1 MRLVIISGHGD
12 ALQTA
17 AAAATAAFAASS
29 GKRVLLA
36 SVGPLHRL
44 GALLK
49 RQLGSQPQE
58 LDQRLAAVEIAARD
72 EIGVRWDQIRPQ
84 FQTGLA
90 SRLREIGGG
99 ELPAFPGMDAVGTLM
114 IAGQMAEQQSY
125 DLLICDGPS
134 MESLLRAIALPDTLR
149 WFVRLVF
156 GLDRG
161 PGKSRISQENALLPV
176 TLLPPASAA
185 PLQDLRVALESQ
197 RTLLAPE
204 SGARVRVALPI
215 SELSLPPARQALG
228 GFGLYSLEVDS
239 LLVHGD
245 AADLDSG
252 TRNALSSGDGQRR
265 PRLLIEQLPLDATD
279 IAGWA
284 ERGKMLYRDV
294 GPDLGLPLESQ
305 VQRPELRPETMNEV
319 NLHIPFLEAR
329 ALEIAVASEEVIVK
343 FGPYRR
349 HILLP
354 ALISGGRLRARVDGE
369 TLRLWVEKQA

>member
-17 AAAATAAFAASS
+17 AAAATAAFAANS

-44 GALLK
+44 SALIK
-49 RQLGSQPQE
+49 HQLGPQPQE
-58 LDQRLAAVEIAARD
+58 IDQRLTAVEIAARD
-72 EIGVRWDQIRPQ
+72 EIGTVWDQIRPQ

-90 SRLREIGGG
+90 ARLRDIGGG

-114 IAGQMAEQQSY
+114 IAGQLAEQQQY

-161 PGKSRISQENALLPV
+161 PGKSRLSQENALLPV

-197 RTLLAPE
+197 RTLLTPE

-215 SELSLPPARQALG
+215 SELPLPPTRQALG

-239 LLVHGD
+239 LLVQGD
-245 AADLDSG
+245 AASLDST
-252 TRNALSSGDGQRR
+252 TRNALSSGDGQHR
-265 PRLLIEQLPLDATD
+265 PRLLIENLPIDATD

-284 ERGKMLYRDV
+284 ERGKTLYRAV
-294 GPDLGLPLESQ
+294 GPDLGLPPEDQ
-305 VQRPELRPETMNEV
+305 VQRTALTPETMNEV
-319 NLHIPFLEAR
+319 NLHIPFLEAK
-329 ALEIAVASEEVIVK
+329 ALEIAVASEEVVVK

>member
-1 MRLVIISGHGD
+1 M
-12 ALQTA
+12 
-17 AAAATAAFAASS
+17 
-29 GKRVLLA
+29 LLA

-44 GALLK
+44 GALIK
-49 RQLGSQPQE
+49 RQLGPQPQE

-72 EIGVRWDQIRPQ
+72 KIGAVWDQIRPQ

-90 SRLREIGGG
+90 ARLRDIGGG

-114 IAGQMAEQQSY
+114 IAGQLAEQQQY

-161 PGKSRISQENALLPV
+161 PGKSRLSQENALLPV

-197 RTLLAPE
+197 RTLLMPE

-215 SELSLPPARQALG
+215 SELPLPPTRQALG
-228 GFGLYSLEVDS
+228 GFGLYSLEVDT
-239 LLVHGD
+239 LLVQGD
-245 AADLDSG
+245 AAGLDSS
-252 TRNALSSGDGQRR
+252 TRHALTSGDGQRR
-265 PRLLIEQLPLDATD
+265 PRLLVEQLPLEATD

-284 ERGKMLYRDV
+284 ERGKALYREV

-305 VQRPELRPETMNEV
+305 VQQPALTAETMNEV
-319 NLHIPFLEAR
+319 NLHIPFLEAK
-329 ALEIAVASEEVIVK
+329 ALEIAVASEEVVVK

-369 TLRLWVEKQA
+369 TLRLWVEK